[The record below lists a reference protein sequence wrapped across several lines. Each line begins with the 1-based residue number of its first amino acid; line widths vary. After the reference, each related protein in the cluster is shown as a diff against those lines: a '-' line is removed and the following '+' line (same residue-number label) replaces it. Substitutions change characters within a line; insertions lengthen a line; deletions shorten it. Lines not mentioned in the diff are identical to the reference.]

1 MMLTN
6 SQILHP
12 APLTLAAQSLD
23 PKIWFYFALLLATI
37 AAGAIIIFAL
47 RKSLFTDTDLSVNA
61 PGGGLLE
68 HLDEMKRTG
77 QITQEEYNATRQ
89 SIIDKAADRMR
100 EAADDA
106 NATPGKQTPK

>member
-1 MMLTN
+1 MLTN
-6 SQILHP
+6 SQILTP
-12 APLTLAAQSLD
+12 ASITLAAQPLD

-47 RKSLFTDTDLSVNA
+47 RRSLINNSDLSANA

-77 QITQEEYNATRQ
+77 QITPEEYNATRQ
-89 SIIDKAADRMR
+89 SIMDKAADRMR
-100 EAADDA
+100 EAANDDNA
-106 NATPGKQTPK
+106 NPGKQTPK